1 MTKFK
6 MTKVFGSKELRT
18 LNVWSD
24 IEGIWVKIRVFDE
37 RDSKKVLKLYQAVG
51 AMTDGMDF

>member
-1 MTKFK
+1 MIKFK
-6 MTKVFGSKELRT
+6 MTKVLGSKELRT